1 MEYGENFSGT
11 NLREQIEKLINTEE
25 LAYPVRLV
33 DFRIRNFDFKHLGA
47 KMHYWNIIQI
57 HELLDDSKL
66 FPEKLEDNMW
76 YQYISAYLIL
86 PKMEEL
92 IEINRS
98 VWDVEVEF
106 ENDMIIK
113 EAVRTSLR
121 MLDSQTLINKVEKP
135 ATSQSSNSP
144 FKELFNT
151 VLSRKELSYSVNLLE
166 IGLRKMGIKIQYL
179 TIMQMH
185 EFLKCS
191 CILPAEYDY
200 NLWYRYIAAYIIAT
214 YLDVD
219 KLIELNQKGWNDWV
233 KKRNDELVLDFKSWL
248 GIKSI
253 FR

>member
-11 NLREQIEKLINTEE
+11 NLREQIEKMINTEE

-57 HELLDDSKL
+57 HELLDDSKI

-121 MLDSQTLINKVEKP
+121 MLDSQTLINKVENLPQVNPPIRPLKSCL
-135 ATSQSSNSP
+135 T
-144 FKELFNT
+144 LC
-151 VLSRKELSYSVNLLE
+151 SVEKN
-166 IGLRKMGIKIQYL
+166 YL
-179 TIMQMH
+179 I
-185 EFLKCS
+185 
-191 CILPAEYDY
+191 
-200 NLWYRYIAAYIIAT
+200 R
-214 YLDVD
+214 
-219 KLIELNQKGWNDWV
+219 LIYW
-233 KKRNDELVLDFKSWL
+233 KSA
-248 GIKSI
+248 
-253 FR
+253 